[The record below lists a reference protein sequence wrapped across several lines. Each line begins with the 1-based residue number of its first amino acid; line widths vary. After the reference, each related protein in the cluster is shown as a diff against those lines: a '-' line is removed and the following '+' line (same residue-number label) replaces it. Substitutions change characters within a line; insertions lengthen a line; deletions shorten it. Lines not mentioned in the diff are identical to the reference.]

1 VLHRYKPFTGGMP
14 EGPQVAF
21 VTRDLKLTR
30 NFLHEHFP
38 GSTLGPVLLLAPPEE
53 EQNWMERL
61 REGLGEGT
69 APITIIPVD
78 GRTLPSLRSEDPVA
92 PPWREIAPMLGA
104 VRQEVA

>member
-1 VLHRYKPFTGGMP
+1 
-14 EGPQVAF
+14 
-21 VTRDLKLTR
+21 
-30 NFLHEHFP
+30 
-38 GSTLGPVLLLAPPEE
+38 
-53 EQNWMERL
+53 MERL

-69 APITIIPVD
+69 APISIIPID